1 MVLALYTA
9 CMKLRSL
16 SSQLVLLTCSALMMG
31 CSASHRADP
40 FAEMQPVTPEL
51 GSWHEAEIA
60 AFEQSHAQA
69 MPAPHQA
76 LFIGSS
82 SIRMWK
88 TLERDMS
95 PVPVLNRG
103 FGGSKTPE
111 VLAVFDRIV
120 RPYEPS
126 IIVYYCGDNDLGTDN
141 TDSESAAMGFIQFDR
156 LARESWPGL
165 QSIYIPIKPSLARW
179 SNWDAMERANSLVK
193 EYCEMT
199 GGAYYAD
206 TVTPTL
212 TPDGTPDPSI
222 FLADGLHM
230 NERGYEIWTGVLRPM
245 VLDAW
250 TRVERDD

>member
-1 MVLALYTA
+1 
-9 CMKLRSL
+9 MKPNSISSRSL
-16 SSQLVLLTCSALMMG
+16 VLVACILMMG
-31 CSASHRADP
+31 ACASQNRPDP
-40 FAEMQPVTPEL
+40 FAEMRAITPEL

-60 AFEQSHAQA
+60 AFEHRDAQD
-69 MPAPHQA
+69 MPAPNLA

-82 SIRMWK
+82 SIRLWK
-88 TLERDMS
+88 TLERDMA

-141 TDSESAAMGFIQFDR
+141 TDSESAAMGYIQFDR
-156 LARESWPGL
+156 LARAAWPDV

-179 SNWDAMERANSLVK
+179 SNWDAMERTNAIVQQ
-193 EYCEMT
+193 YCEMT
-199 GGAYYAD
+199 DGAFYAD

-212 TPDGTPDPSI
+212 VADGTPDPSI
-222 FLADGLHM
+222 FLGDGLHL
-230 NERGYEIWTGVLRPM
+230 NEHGYDIWTGVIRPM
-245 VLDAW
+245 VLEAW
-250 TRVERDD
+250 SRVDRD